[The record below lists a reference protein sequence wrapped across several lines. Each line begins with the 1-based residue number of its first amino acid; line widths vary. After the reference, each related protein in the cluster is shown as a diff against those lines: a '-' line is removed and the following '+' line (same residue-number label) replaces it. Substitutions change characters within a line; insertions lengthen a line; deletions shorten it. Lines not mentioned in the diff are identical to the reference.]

1 MLGIK
6 GIIMETQNDA
16 VSAIVGHLRDQIARL
31 SESAEHLS
39 INQLASHVDEIRKV
53 ARDHGLGPLA
63 DIAHGLESALAR
75 SDSPVLIQSWLGVM
89 GEAASATGTSEV
101 WLASIGRRLYG

>member
-1 MLGIK
+1 M
-6 GIIMETQNDA
+6 IMVTQNDA
-16 VSAIVGHLRDQIARL
+16 ISAIAGQLRDQIARL
-31 SESAEHLS
+31 SESADHLS
-39 INQLASHVDEIRKV
+39 INHLASHVDDIRKI

-75 SDSPVLIQSWLGVM
+75 SDSRVLIHSWLDMM